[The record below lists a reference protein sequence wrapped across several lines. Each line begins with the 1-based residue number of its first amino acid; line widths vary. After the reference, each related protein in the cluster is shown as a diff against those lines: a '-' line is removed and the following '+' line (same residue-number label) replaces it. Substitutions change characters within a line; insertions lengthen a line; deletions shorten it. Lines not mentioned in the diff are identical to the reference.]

1 MVVLAGSRVRVQTIP
16 QNKVNRVLQ
25 KMRDEWWVHKNNPD
39 MILVWPEALLVWVV
53 VVGLFVYCVVKS

>member
-1 MVVLAGSRVRVQTIP
+1 
-16 QNKVNRVLQ
+16 
-25 KMRDEWWVHKNNPD
+25 MRDEWWVHKSNPD